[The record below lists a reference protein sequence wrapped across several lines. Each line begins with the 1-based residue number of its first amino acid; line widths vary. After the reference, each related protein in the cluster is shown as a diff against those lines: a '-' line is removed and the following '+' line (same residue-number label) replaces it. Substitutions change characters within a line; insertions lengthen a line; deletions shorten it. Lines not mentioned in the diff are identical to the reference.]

1 MKKCREEGRTI
12 VTLDYDFSDIIT
24 YPPETTEGIIV
35 LRAKEQSKEAV
46 LNRVRNVLPRLTENF
61 YPGQLWIV
69 EENRIRIRGK
79 E

>member
-12 VTLDYDFSDIIT
+12 VTLDNDFSDIIT

-35 LRAKEQSKEAV
+35 LRTKEQSKEAV
-46 LNRVRNVLPRLTENF
+46 LKSARNILPKLTENF